1 MSSAIRLS
9 PQLFEPCRVRGSVL
23 DGVLNVP
30 VSKKILNESRVG
42 SLVGQS
48 KAASVAEHVRMGNEG
63 QGSGQAVRFQKQIDR
78 RSMQRPALLADKE
91 TLAGWFHPGAFFQPC
106 ADGAELVGS

>member
-1 MSSAIRLS
+1 VPSPRPCQGHAKGRGVIGAIRLS
-9 PQLFEPCRVRGSVL
+9 PQLFKPCRVRGSVL

-30 VSKKILNESRVG
+30 VSKKILNEPRVG

-63 QGSGQAVRFQKQIDR
+63 QGSGQAVRFQKQIA
-78 RSMQRPALLADKE
+78 SSTYQRLS
-91 TLAGWFHPGAFFQPC
+91 AFFFPVPLST
-106 ADGAELVGS
+106 AELI